1 MVFLNSAFYQTISM
15 NILPKRPVVRIPLII
30 ALIVIGTSAIGSYP
44 AYLLGRG
51 AFNKYF
57 DTWATKLISLEK
69 KGVLSKKLGAAW
81 QDVLKDQA
89 MQQEAGRLVSRDTG
103 LQNDSQLVVD
113 GISVN
118 DYPSLGIIARLN
130 AVQNYSNQILIT
142 DRGDRIIARIRT
154 NHTRAKI
161 SEFPETLLKSIV
173 AAEDQNFWNNT
184 TGLEYGSI
192 VRAVGAGVINTITHF
207 KFVAPRGTSTITQQ
221 VAKLFISEI
230 DEAGQRRVSK
240 TVDRKLREMRLAAAL
255 RKVYSPSDILEV
267 YVNHC
272 LTSDNGL
279 IGSKDISRALFNK
292 ELSELSDAQCVYI
305 ARMVKWGR
313 NTKTKI
319 VRQCTIDMP
328 RIARANNWDA
338 AQQARVLQEI
348 RALTFQ
354 KLSRIQTDF
363 GPLVDFANEYWLT
376 ILKSNGASR
385 EQCDQMNILD
395 PSSLIRTKGDLT
407 IKLTIDLPLQ
417 KELERLVNARGY
429 APDTVETVGGKPI
442 LVPGQYFAYCIMESR
457 TGKVLAY
464 YSKDKIGS
472 RLSGLLRNRT
482 PNGSST
488 AKPIFNALMFDLGIF
503 KPYAKW
509 ADSVEVTADV
519 PWKRSFHF
527 EKGKNIGVVFEQ
539 SAVRGVG
546 YEVHNHL
553 NVFEGCQYIFDQ
565 LSVSNNILGVETV
578 YRLNQRLFE
587 DNGEVC
593 KNAFGLA
600 QYFYRLG
607 ALERIKDDLR
617 CTSVTGVRAYKELA
631 RIAGVNVDSLDGK
644 TRGHI
649 SDSLYSVALG
659 TLELSIYEQLHL
671 FNVLYNNE
679 IIERPADHPSLAVE
693 TIRLNHD
700 TIAIEDT
707 IRRYHPFA
715 SLDNL
720 RPTYLG
726 LHKRLVSNPA
736 DGLEAFDVPVGA
748 DSAASVPQDTIFSEN
763 VLTLSGPVSNFAK
776 SGTTDD
782 VIYSS
787 SADGKTKDKTN
798 YGLWNAVIR
807 VDLSR
812 FSGDVKTATIIDST
826 TPSPIRDITV
836 ACIGECNEKRTGP
849 RDGKT
854 LHKFLT
860 TGLLKKAGVPCPGG
874 FFKRYED
881 YVKRTTPESVKNC
894 QDSIWM
900 GKAQTENIP

>member
-1 MVFLNSAFYQTISM
+1 M
-15 NILPKRPVVRIPLII
+15 NILPKQPVVRILLII
-30 ALIVIGTSAIGSYP
+30 ALVGIGASAIGTYP
-44 AYLLGRG
+44 AFLLGRY

-57 DTWATKLISLEK
+57 DKWADKLISLEK

-81 QDVLKDQA
+81 QDVLKDEA
-89 MQQEAGRLVSRDTG
+89 MQQQAGKLVARDTSFK
-103 LQNDSQLVVD
+103 NDSMRIID
-113 GISVN
+113 GIAVN
-118 DYPSLGIIARLN
+118 DYPSLDIIARLN

-161 SEFPETLLKSIV
+161 SEFPETLLKAIV

-192 VRAVGAGVINTITHF
+192 MRAVGAGILNTFKHF
-207 KFVAPRGTSTITQQ
+207 KPIAPRGTSTITQQ

-255 RKVYSPSDILEV
+255 RKMYSPSDILEV

-279 IGSKDISRALFNK
+279 IGCKDISRALFNK

-319 VRQCTIDMP
+319 LRQCTIDMS
-328 RIARANNWDA
+328 RIGRANAWDPA
-338 AQQARVLQEI
+338 RQKRVLDEI
-348 RALTFQ
+348 RGLTFQ

-376 ILKSNGASR
+376 ILKNNGASR
-385 EQCDQMNILD
+385 VQCDQMNILD
-395 PSSLIRTKGDLT
+395 PNSLVRTKGDLT

-417 KELERLVNARGY
+417 KELERLVNSRGY
-429 APDTVETVGGKPI
+429 APDTVEMVAGKPI
-442 LVPGQYFAYCIMESR
+442 FVPGQYFSYCIMESQ

-503 KPYAKW
+503 KPYSKW
-509 ADSVEVTADV
+509 ADSVEVTRDV
-519 PWKRSFHF
+519 PWKRAFNF
-527 EKGKNIGVVFEQ
+527 EKGKMVGMIFAN
-539 SAVRGVG
+539 SAVKGKG

-553 NVFEGCQYIFDQ
+553 NVFEGCQYVFDQ

-587 DNGEVC
+587 DDGEVC

-607 ALERIKDDLR
+607 ALDRLKNDLR
-617 CTSVTGVRAYKELA
+617 MSSVTGVRVYKELA
-631 RIAGVNVDSLDGK
+631 RIAGVNVDSLDQGK

-659 TLELSIYEQLHL
+659 TVELSLYEQLHL

-679 IIERPADHPSLAVE
+679 LIERPADHPSLAVQA
-693 TIRLNHD
+693 IRLNHD
-700 TIAIEDT
+700 TVTIEDT
-707 IRRYHPFA
+707 IRRYHPF
-715 SLDNL
+715 SSVDNI

-726 LHKRLVSNPA
+726 LHKRLVSNLA
-736 DGLEAFDVPVGA
+736 DGLEQYDIPAGNDSLAMIPTDTAFREDVLALAGP
-748 DSAASVPQDTIFSEN
+748 ASN
-763 VLTLSGPVSNFAK
+763 LAK

-787 SADGKTKDKTN
+787 GADGKAKDKTN
-798 YGLWNAVIR
+798 YGLWNAIIR
-807 VDLSR
+807 VDLSK
-812 FSGDVKTATIIDST
+812 FSNDKRALATDST
-826 TPSPIRDITV
+826 SPPPITDVTV

-860 TGLLKKAGVPCPGG
+860 TGLLKKAGVPCPNG
-874 FFKRYED
+874 FFRRYED
-881 YVKRTTPESVKNC
+881 YIKRTTPASVKNC
-894 QDSIWM
+894 QDSLVT
-900 GKAQTENIP
+900 GKSNSENVQ